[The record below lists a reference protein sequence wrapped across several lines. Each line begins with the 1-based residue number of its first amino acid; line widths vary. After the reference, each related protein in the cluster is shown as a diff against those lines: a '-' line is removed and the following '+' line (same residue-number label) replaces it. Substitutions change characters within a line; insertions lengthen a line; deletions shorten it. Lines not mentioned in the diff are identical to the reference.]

1 MTSSAIWLKRAALVM
16 LLGVLTLAALTARMI
31 VEGETELRTS
41 DAAFDRG
48 DLADATLHARRAAT
62 LYAPGA
68 PHVTAAF
75 ERMRAIALGAE
86 SQGDVNMARR
96 AWGAIRGA
104 ALETRHL
111 VVPNAAELALA
122 NANLARLTAASPGGN
137 RQTAARL
144 LSRDETPRAPWV
156 LVLGLGFLLFT
167 SGLALAARKG
177 ISPSGEIS
185 RKAIALAGLLALFGV
200 AFWTLAVYRA

>member
-1 MTSSAIWLKRAALVM
+1 MSGYTLWLKRAALAM

-31 VEGETELRTS
+31 VDGEAELRAS

-48 DLADATLHARRAAT
+48 DLAESTLHARRAAT

-96 AWGAIRGA
+96 AWGSIRGA
-104 ALETRHL
+104 ALETRHFA
-111 VVPNAAELALA
+111 VPHSAELALA
-122 NANLARLTAASPGGN
+122 NVNLARLTASSRGGDRPTAS
-137 RQTAARL
+137 RILA
-144 LSRDETPRAPWV
+144 RDETPRAPWV
-156 LVLGLGFLLFT
+156 LVLGLGFSLFAA
-167 SGLALAARKG
+167 GLGLAARRG
-177 ISPSGEIS
+177 ISPSGEMS
-185 RKAIALAGLLALFGV
+185 RKALALAGLLALFGV

>member
-1 MTSSAIWLKRAALVM
+1 MSGSAIWLKRAALGM
-16 LLGVLTLAALTARMI
+16 LLAVLTLAALTARMV
-31 VEGETELRTS
+31 VEGEAELKTS

-48 DLADATLHARRAAT
+48 DLAEATLHARRAAT

-68 PHVTAAF
+68 PHVAAAF

-104 ALETRHL
+104 VLETKHFVL
-111 VVPNAAELALA
+111 PHAAELALA
-122 NANLARLTAASPGGN
+122 NANLARLIGSSPGSD

-156 LVLGLGFLLFT
+156 VVLGLGFLLFA
-167 SGLALAARKG
+167 SGLAVAARRG
-177 ISPSGEIS
+177 IAPSGEMS
-185 RKAIALAGLLALFGV
+185 RKALAVAGLLALFGV